1 MSKAKPY
8 FIGAALGASTMLFAL
23 QYHVVNSQSGFR
35 IIPRTPQQSMGLAYA
50 DVRNWTP
57 SQWTDRPELAR
68 ALMAH
73 GASDLIA
80 ESVADNLTDAVS
92 EDGTTLDE
100 LRSFLNQVR
109 ETPPELP
116 DSASNRSDAD
126 VAIEG
131 ATEVAKDSGKDLF
144 RIPFPQDARKV
155 VLADPFRAEQLNSTA
170 SSGSSDALGV
180 SRVAGINESPVGRG
194 TAKISSPSVP
204 QVKSETPS
212 KSVADQVRDFESRMF
227 GDSAPAGITKKE
239 GTPSADNTAVPANNS
254 EAMFEEITSRLENRA
269 QEALDRA
276 QQSVR
281 ENTSAGVDTAKKDT
295 ADFLRSR
302 ITDSLPTQI
311 KSPTAAVGNP
321 SVPSASPL
329 TEFDPFLE

>member
-8 FIGAALGASTMLFAL
+8 FIGAALGASTMFFAL

-80 ESVADNLTDAVS
+80 DSVAANLAEAVS

-109 ETPPELP
+109 ETPTELP
-116 DSASNRSDAD
+116 DSASNGTDADSNVERAAD
-126 VAIEG
+126 VA
-131 ATEVAKDSGKDLF
+131 KDNGKDLF
-144 RIPFPQDARKV
+144 RIPFPQDVRKV
-155 VLADPFRAEQLNSTA
+155 VPADPFRIEQQNSTD
-170 SSGSSDALGV
+170 SSGRSSDSGV
-180 SRVAGINESPVGRG
+180 NRVAGINDSPVGRS
-194 TAKISSPSVP
+194 TAKINSPSVP
-204 QVKSETPS
+204 QVQSETSS
-212 KSVADQVRDFESRMF
+212 KSLTDQVRDFESRIF
-227 GDSAPAGITKKE
+227 GDSVPTGVTKKE
-239 GTPSADNTAVPANNS
+239 DTPPASNTVAPANNS
-254 EAMFEEITSRLENRA
+254 EAMFEDITSRLENRA

-276 QQSVR
+276 QQSIR
-281 ENTSAGVDTAKKDT
+281 ENASAGVDAAKKDT
-295 ADFLRSR
+295 AGFLRSR
-302 ITDSLPTQI
+302 ITDSLPTPSKQ
-311 KSPTAAVGNP
+311 PTAVTGNP
-321 SVPSASPL
+321 SAPSRSPV